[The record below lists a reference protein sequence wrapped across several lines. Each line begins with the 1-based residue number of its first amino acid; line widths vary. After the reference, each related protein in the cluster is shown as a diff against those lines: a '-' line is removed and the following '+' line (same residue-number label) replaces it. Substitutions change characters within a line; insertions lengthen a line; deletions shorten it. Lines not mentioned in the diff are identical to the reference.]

1 MCEHFWEPLAHIHL
15 SLTGLPLEENIYC
28 LCSRVFIRD
37 AGSAREGMCEN
48 SSSIDEKGSQFQEAF
63 HSTEAKENVQYFS
76 CATESHL
83 SKTGKKDDENVSCYC
98 SASHTDNNYSTDEYV
113 GEEDGEMRDSGEAEV
128 AMDGLEVDEEEDD
141 EDNEL
146 ADDEDAVPEEDEEE
160 EEEQVEDDLHS
171 DIHGSDSGADLS
183 EGGGCL
189 VDWGHPGVELHPGN
203 LENFKERSTG
213 GEDLLLL
220 WERFWSQNGE
230 RLIWESWLRLYGHY
244 VNPGYLSFSESNV
257 DREDEGTEQILGV
270 ESAVKAT
277 GNREE
282 NLREDNEY
290 QTVSPSGDASAVEDA
305 DTKESELL
313 SEFSREHAN
322 VLLNAGEDL
331 AASRSSNRSGSAAA
345 SSSSS
350 SACSLSSASSSP
362 SDSITTVTQITV
374 SSLGQDLDQDEEED
388 GASAKSPSQMSEVSC
403 ATGSECDAGGQ
414 GNVDSGDAYWQE
426 LWRQHFEERYYFHYN
441 EFLSLRTSNFT
452 PGGQSNSHSRNPTP
466 DVYNLTGGVDEACS
480 SFEPY
485 RCAKHDDEDTT
496 QSGLLDDRDV
506 KSPDV
511 PKRCHSRTNR
521 VSSGQRKLLDSVG
534 ALLKSLSVS
543 VISTNGC
550 DDEPCEANGDGGGEV
565 SNGTPADNSTGN
577 AELGSSSAAGLVSDG
592 KGRSKGTEASGGGKE
607 PPNDRPISL
616 KRSHE
621 NDTEVPAGLSGVK
634 NAFSLMGYTF
644 DLSINKKSH
653 SEASSGP
660 NKVDAALHRIH
671 GGVVSY
677 CKKNIKGAN
686 RHLKIQQR
694 SSLDAIHVPKQGGT
708 LEKVKRFLMDET
720 ISSGNPAI
728 TMPSPSITSKKL
740 YSSSS
745 EEEEIG
751 PVEGSQSLLVSKVRS
766 RKKLTQ
772 DGTALKR
779 SPSTGTGSKRPLLQV
794 EEGAEEEEGDE
805 GEEEDDYIGS
815 GLGKLGEGL
824 SILADGLISKEGDG
838 DENGRKGEEE
848 EVSSYLPGSEPPR
861 KARKKKKKQGGKKRK
876 NSLREDVELGPL
888 PAEVA
893 QNPVLRKYWLRRY
906 NLFSRYDMG
915 IKLDKESWFS
925 VTPEK
930 VAEHIAERCRCDVI
944 VDAFCGAG
952 GNAIQFAF
960 TCCHVIAVDIDPVK
974 IAMAKHNASVYG
986 VQDRI
991 DFIVGDFLQ
1000 LAPTLKADVVF
1011 LSPPWGGP
1019 EYSVSESFDLEKG
1032 IFSPFGGSVIYQLSA
1047 AISENVAYFLPRN
1060 INTDQVVMLAGP
1072 GGQVEIEQNFLGKKL
1087 VSITAYFGELI
1098 HE

>member
-15 SLTGLPLEENIYC
+15 SLAGLPLEENIYC

-63 HSTEAKENVQYFS
+63 HPTEAKENVQYFS

-83 SKTGKKDDENVSCYC
+83 SKSGKNDDENVSCYC

-113 GEEDGEMRDSGEAEV
+113 GEEDGEMRDNVEADV
-128 AMDGLEVDEEEDD
+128 AMEGLEVDEEEDD

-146 ADDEDAVPEEDEEE
+146 ADDEDAVPEEDEDE
-160 EEEQVEDDLHS
+160 EEEQAED

-189 VDWGHPGVELHPGN
+189 GDWGHNGVELPPENLDTFQEGN
-203 LENFKERSTG
+203 SS
-213 GEDLLLL
+213 GEDLLQS
-220 WERFWSQNGE
+220 WERYWSQNGE
-230 RLIWESWLRLYGHY
+230 RLIWESWLQRYGHY

-257 DREDEGTEQILGV
+257 EKEEDGTDQAIAAESAARAEDDRE
-270 ESAVKAT
+270 ES
-277 GNREE
+277 
-282 NLREDNEY
+282 LREIAEY
-290 QTVSPSGDASAVEDA
+290 QAVSLQEDA
-305 DTKESELL
+305 GPVDDVDTKDSELL
-313 SEFSREHAN
+313 PGFASENSSM
-322 VLLNAGEDL
+322 LLNSGEDL
-331 AASRSSNRSGSAAA
+331 VISRLGNRSASAGA

-374 SSLGQDLDQDEEED
+374 SSLGQDVDQDEDED

-403 ATGSECDAGGQ
+403 ATGSECDVGGQ
-414 GNVDSGDAYWQE
+414 PAVDSGDAYWQE

-441 EFLSLRTSNFT
+441 EFLSSKTSSNFAS
-452 PGGQSNSHSRNPTP
+452 GGQNSSQSVNPLA
-466 DVYNLTGGVDEACS
+466 DVYSVARGTDEACS

-485 RCAKHDDEDTT
+485 RCAQHVDDEN
-496 QSGLLDDRDV
+496 SSKGGLLESRDV
-506 KSPDV
+506 WSPDI
-511 PKRCHSRTNR
+511 PKRCRSRSMR
-521 VSSGQRKLLDSVG
+521 MPSGQ
-534 ALLKSLSVS
+534 
-543 VISTNGC
+543 
-550 DDEPCEANGDGGGEV
+550 
-565 SNGTPADNSTGN
+565 
-577 AELGSSSAAGLVSDG
+577 
-592 KGRSKGTEASGGGKE
+592 
-607 PPNDRPISL
+607 
-616 KRSHE
+616 SHE
-621 NDTEVPAGLSGVK
+621 SDTEVPAGLSGVK

-644 DLSINKKSH
+644 DANTNKKSH
-653 SEASSGP
+653 SEA

-686 RHLKIQQR
+686 RHLKIQPR

-708 LEKVKRFLMDET
+708 LEKVKQFLIDAQTSCENSI
-720 ISSGNPAI
+720 ISI
-728 TMPSPSITSKKL
+728 PSPPVASKKL

-745 EEEEIG
+745 EEEEMG
-751 PVEGSQSLLVSKVRS
+751 PVEASQSLLVSKARS
-766 RKKLTQ
+766 RKKVAQ
-772 DGTALKR
+772 EGTLKK
-779 SPSTGTGSKRPLLQV
+779 SPSQGTGSKRPLLQV

-805 GEEEDDYIGS
+805 GEEEDDYLGLVGS
-815 GLGKLGEGL
+815 GKLEGEALAVDDILSKEDEDGIEAMGGRREDL
-824 SILADGLISKEGDG
+824 SIVA
-838 DENGRKGEEE
+838 
-848 EVSSYLPGSEPPR
+848 GSEPPR

-888 PAEVA
+888 PSEVA

-1019 EYSVSESFDLEKG
+1019 EYSASESFDLEKG
-1032 IFSPFGGSVIYQLSA
+1032 IFSPFGGSIIYQLSA
-1047 AISENVAYFLPRN
+1047 AISDNVAYFLPRN

>member
-15 SLTGLPLEENIYC
+15 SLAGLPLEENIYC

-63 HSTEAKENVQYFS
+63 HPTEAKENVQYFS

-83 SKTGKKDDENVSCYC
+83 SKSGKNDDENVSCYC

-113 GEEDGEMRDSGEAEV
+113 GEEDGEMRDNVEADV
-128 AMDGLEVDEEEDD
+128 AMEGLEVDEEEDD

-146 ADDEDAVPEEDEEE
+146 ADDEDAVPEEDEDE
-160 EEEQVEDDLHS
+160 EEEQAED

-189 VDWGHPGVELHPGN
+189 GDWGHNGVELPPENLDTFQEGN
-203 LENFKERSTG
+203 SS
-213 GEDLLLL
+213 GEDLLQS
-220 WERFWSQNGE
+220 WERYWSQNGE
-230 RLIWESWLRLYGHY
+230 RLIWESWLQRYGHY

-257 DREDEGTEQILGV
+257 EKEEDGTDQAIAAESAARAEDDRE
-270 ESAVKAT
+270 ES
-277 GNREE
+277 
-282 NLREDNEY
+282 LREIAEY
-290 QTVSPSGDASAVEDA
+290 QAVSLQEDA
-305 DTKESELL
+305 GPVDDVDTKDSELL
-313 SEFSREHAN
+313 PGFASENSSM
-322 VLLNAGEDL
+322 LLNSGEDL
-331 AASRSSNRSGSAAA
+331 VISRLGNRSASAGA

-374 SSLGQDLDQDEEED
+374 SSLGQDVDQDEDED

-403 ATGSECDAGGQ
+403 ATGSECDVGGQ
-414 GNVDSGDAYWQE
+414 PAVDSGDAYWQE

-441 EFLSLRTSNFT
+441 EFLSSKTSSNFAS
-452 PGGQSNSHSRNPTP
+452 GGQNSSQSVNPLA
-466 DVYNLTGGVDEACS
+466 DVYSVARGTDEACS

-485 RCAKHDDEDTT
+485 RCAQHVDDEN
-496 QSGLLDDRDV
+496 SSKGGLLESRDV
-506 KSPDV
+506 WSPDI
-511 PKRCHSRTNR
+511 PKRCRSRSMR
-521 VSSGQRKLLDSVG
+521 MPSGQRKLLDSVG

-543 VISTNGC
+543 IVSANGC
-550 DDEPCEANGDGGGEV
+550 DEEPSEGNGNEGGEGNV
-565 SNGTPADNSTGN
+565 GTQGEGGNS
-577 AELGSSSAAGLVSDG
+577 AVEVGSSSSAGLVPDG
-592 KGRSKGTEASGGGKE
+592 GRGSKRTDVGDGGKE
-607 PPNDRPISL
+607 PPNNRPISL

-621 NDTEVPAGLSGVK
+621 SDTEVPAGLSGVK

-644 DLSINKKSH
+644 DANTNKKSH
-653 SEASSGP
+653 SEA

-686 RHLKIQQR
+686 RHLKIQPR

-708 LEKVKRFLMDET
+708 LEKVKQFLIDAQTSCENSI
-720 ISSGNPAI
+720 ISI
-728 TMPSPSITSKKL
+728 PSPPVASKKL

-745 EEEEIG
+745 EEEEMG
-751 PVEGSQSLLVSKVRS
+751 PVEASQSLLVSKARS
-766 RKKLTQ
+766 RKKVAQ
-772 DGTALKR
+772 EGTLKK
-779 SPSTGTGSKRPLLQV
+779 SPSQGTGSKRPLLQV

-805 GEEEDDYIGS
+805 GEEEDDYLGLVGS
-815 GLGKLGEGL
+815 GKLEGEALAVDDILSKEDEDGIEAMGGRREDL
-824 SILADGLISKEGDG
+824 SIVA
-838 DENGRKGEEE
+838 
-848 EVSSYLPGSEPPR
+848 GSEPPR

-888 PAEVA
+888 PSEVA

-1019 EYSVSESFDLEKG
+1019 EYSASESFDLEKG
-1032 IFSPFGGSVIYQLSA
+1032 IFSPFGGSIIYQLSA
-1047 AISENVAYFLPRN
+1047 AISDNVAYFLPRN